1 MLPTTAVIHV
11 HVYRLIILKIII
23 KLEYTIKEFLFHIY
37 LYFLQEI
44 ERPDMKKRGCAFSSG
59 DFSKNVK
66 VTTLCYI

>member
-1 MLPTTAVIHV
+1 MLPTTAVIHVHV

-44 ERPDMKKRGCAFSSG
+44 ERPDIKTRGCVFSSG
-59 DFSKNVK
+59 DFSKNV
-66 VTTLCYI
+66 TSLCYI